1 MKIKDWLLTKTK
13 TRFIFNLLIIFTLMT
28 LLELK
33 RSLHDKIDNLDDLEM
48 LNEIISVKDEV
59 IIIPEFMKEGIQ
71 QGEKDIKN
79 GDFYTMEDF
88 EKKYEKW
95 LKE

>member
-1 MKIKDWLLTKTK
+1 
-13 TRFIFNLLIIFTLMT
+13 MT

-33 RSLHDKIDNLDDLEM
+33 KSLHEKIDNLNDEAYLEM
-48 LNEIISVKDEV
+48 LESMIDHREDIF
-59 IIIPEFMKEGIQ
+59 IIPEHMKEGIR
-71 QGEKDIKN
+71 QGEEDIKN
-79 GDFYTMEDF
+79 GNFVTMEEV

>member
-1 MKIKDWLLTKTK
+1 
-13 TRFIFNLLIIFTLMT
+13 MT

-33 RSLHDKIDNLDDLEM
+33 KSIHEKIDHVNNEAFLEHIDA
-48 LNEIISVKDEV
+48 LIDRQEKVF
-59 IIIPEFMKEGIQ
+59 IIPEHMKEGIR
-71 QGEKDIKN
+71 QGEEDIKN
-79 GDFYTMEDF
+79 GHFITLEEL

>member
-1 MKIKDWLLTKTK
+1 
-13 TRFIFNLLIIFTLMT
+13 MT

-33 RSLHDKIDNLDDLEM
+33 KSIHEKIDHVNDEALLERI
-48 LNEIISVKDEV
+48 EAIIDSEEKVF
-59 IIIPEFMKEGIQ
+59 IIPEHMKEGIRR
-71 QGEKDIKN
+71 GKEDIKA
-79 GDFYTMEDF
+79 GRYITLEEL